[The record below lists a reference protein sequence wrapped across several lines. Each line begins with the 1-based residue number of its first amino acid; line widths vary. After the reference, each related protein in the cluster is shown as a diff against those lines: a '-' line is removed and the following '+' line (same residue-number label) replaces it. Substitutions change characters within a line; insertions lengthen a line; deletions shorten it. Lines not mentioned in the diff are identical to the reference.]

1 MRRVDWLAVTLLLL
15 FAAALRII
23 GISYGGLNPDY
34 YPSYAPYGMA
44 HEQLPIQPDEYLN
57 VVTPVNMALRKRL
70 NPDFFEYPSLIMNS
84 NLALFTLTGSL
95 EGYSLAP
102 RDGRSL
108 RSYAEHRLYVLSR
121 LYSLAGGML
130 QVACAYAIGRLLAGR
145 YAALCSGLLVAVCF
159 TLVQHA
165 HYIKPGTLAT
175 GWMML
180 AAWAALAALHASSG
194 RARLRLLLL
203 AGIATG
209 LAATTRYNA
218 AAVAPLVVAVGLMLA
233 HRHRHIAFWRVVLAS
248 WLLMPLVFFAGS
260 PYILRDFGRFWRDFT
275 YIVGQFTTTGANVAD
290 YFLVDHMTGLAYI
303 VLYTAVLGLGIPALG
318 LAALSLMACWRGKV
332 ASGAFSRG
340 SSRLGVALIAGLVFL
355 YAAVALRTIRPGHS
369 DNLAMLM
376 MPFVATLSGIGAGWM
391 VERLPVPRR
400 IAMPV
405 VLLLLIIQPLA
416 LSLQVVQLFR
426 LPDTRH
432 IMLDFVHEHIA
443 PGARFFLN
451 GPYNLPLDEAIY
463 PNSQQFVVY
472 AEALPSGDDYD
483 YLVYSDALAFDILRS
498 AATVPA
504 AVIQHQHEILAAH
517 DAAFRRVAE
526 IDRRHWLGSQAMMN
540 TASYWHHPRLILY
553 CLNAASCEAFD

>member
-1 MRRVDWLAVTLLLL
+1 MRRIDWPPVTLLLL

-34 YPSYAPYGMA
+34 FPSYAPYGMV
-44 HEQLPIQPDEYLN
+44 HDQLLIQPDEYLN
-57 VVTPVNMALRKRL
+57 VATPVNMALRKRL
-70 NPDFFEYPSLIMNS
+70 NPDFFEYPSLVMNS

-95 EGYSLAP
+95 EGYSLEP

-130 QVACAYAIGRLLAGR
+130 QVACAYAIGRMLAGR

-180 AAWAALAALHASSG
+180 AAWAALASLQARAA
-194 RARLRLLLL
+194 RARFRLLLL

-218 AAVAPLVVAVGLMLA
+218 AAIAPLVVSVGLILA
-233 HRHRHIAFWRVVLAS
+233 YRYRARAFWRRVLAS

-260 PYILRDFGRFWRDFT
+260 PYILRDFGRFWQDFS

-318 LAALSLMACWRGKV
+318 FAALSLVACWRGN
-332 ASGAFSRG
+332 GAWRTLSRG
-340 SSRLGVALIAGLVFL
+340 SSRWGVVLIAGLVFL

-376 MPFVATLSGIGAGWM
+376 MPFVATLAGIGAGWL
-391 VERLPVPRR
+391 VERLPVPQR
-400 IAMPV
+400 ISMPA
-405 VLLLLIIQPLA
+405 VLLLLIIQPLT
-416 LSLQVVQLFR
+416 LSLQVVQLFS

-432 IMLDFVHEHIA
+432 IMLDFVHEHVE

-463 PNSQQFVVY
+463 PYKQQFVVY
-472 AEALPSGDDYD
+472 APALPSGDEYD

-498 AATVPA
+498 VDIVPP
-504 AVIQHQHEILAAH
+504 AVIQHQQQILAAH
-517 DAAFRRVAE
+517 DAAYTRVAE
-526 IDRRHWLGSQAMMN
+526 IDRAHWLGSQAMMN
-540 TASYWHHPRLILY
+540 TASYWHHPKLILY
-553 CLNAASCEAFD
+553 CLNAASCETFG

>member
-1 MRRVDWLAVTLLLL
+1 MRRIDWLAVTLLLL

-34 YPSYAPYGMA
+34 FPSYAAHGMA

-57 VVTPVNMALRKRL
+57 VATPVNMALRKRL
-70 NPDFFEYPSLIMNS
+70 NPDFFEYPSLVMNS
-84 NLALFTLTGSL
+84 NLALFMLTGSL
-95 EGYSLAP
+95 EGYSLEP
-102 RDGRSL
+102 RAGRSL

-121 LYSLAGGML
+121 MYSLAGGML
-130 QVACAYAIGRLLAGR
+130 QVACAYAIGRMLAGR

-180 AAWAALAALHASSG
+180 AAWAALASLHAHDA
-194 RARLRLLLL
+194 RARFRLLLL

-218 AAVAPLVVAVGLMLA
+218 AAIAPLVVAVGLILA
-233 HRHRHIAFWRVVLAS
+233 YRHRDRAFWRRVFAS
-248 WLLMPLVFFAGS
+248 WMLMPLVFFAGS
-260 PYILRDFGRFWRDFT
+260 PYILRDFGRFWQDFS
-275 YIVGQFTTTGANVAD
+275 YIVGQFTTTGANVAG

-303 VLYTAVLGLGIPALG
+303 VLYTAVLGLGIPALAF
-318 LAALSLMACWRGKV
+318 AAVSPFACWRGN
-332 ASGAFSRG
+332 GAAG
-340 SSRLGVALIAGLVFL
+340 ALCCASSRLGAALIAGLVFL
-355 YAAVALRTIRPGHS
+355 YAVVALRTIRPGHS

-376 MPFVATLSGIGAGWM
+376 MPFVATLAGIGAGWL
-391 VERLPVPRR
+391 VERLPVSER
-400 IAMPV
+400 ISMPAA
-405 VLLLLIIQPLA
+405 LLLLIIQPLT
-416 LSLQVVQLFR
+416 LSLQVAQLFS

-432 IMLDFVHEHIA
+432 IMLDFVHEHIES
-443 PGARFFLN
+443 GARFFLN

-463 PNSQQFVVY
+463 PNTQQFVVY
-472 AEALPSGDDYD
+472 APTLPSGAEYD

-498 AATVPA
+498 EAIVPPA
-504 AVIQHQHEILAAH
+504 IIQHQHEILAAH
-517 DAAFRRVAE
+517 DAAYTRVAE
-526 IDRRHWLGSQAMMN
+526 IDRSHWLGSEAMMN

-553 CLNAASCEAFD
+553 CLNPASCETFD

>member
-1 MRRVDWLAVTLLLL
+1 MRQIDWLAVTMLLL

-23 GISYGGLNPDY
+23 GISYGGVNPAY
-34 YPSYAPYGMA
+34 FPSYAPYGMV
-44 HEQLPIQPDEYLN
+44 HEQLPIQPDEYIN
-57 VVTPVNMALRKRL
+57 VATPVNMALRKRL
-70 NPDFFEYPSLIMNS
+70 NPDFFEYPSLVMNS
-84 NLALFTLTGSL
+84 NLVLFTLTGSL
-95 EGYSLAP
+95 DGYMLEP
-102 RDGRSL
+102 RAGRSL
-108 RSYAEHRLYVLSR
+108 RNYAEHRLYVLSR

-130 QVACAYAIGRLLAGR
+130 QVACAYAIGRMLAGR

-180 AAWAALAALHASSG
+180 AAWAALASLHAQAA
-194 RARLRLLLL
+194 RARFRMILL

-218 AAVAPLVVAVGLMLA
+218 VAIAPLVVAIGSILA
-233 HRHRHIAFWRVVLAS
+233 YRHRAEAFWRRVFAA

-260 PYILRDFGRFWRDFT
+260 PYILRDFGHFWQDFS

-290 YFLVDHMTGLAYI
+290 HFLVDHMTGLAYI
-303 VLYTAVLGLGIPALG
+303 VLYTAVLGLGIPALAF
-318 LAALSLMACWRGKV
+318 AALSLVACWRG
-332 ASGAFSRG
+332 AGAGRAFSRG
-340 SSRLGVALIAGLVFL
+340 SSRWGVALIAGLVVL

-369 DNLAMLM
+369 DNLGMLM
-376 MPFVATLSGIGAGWM
+376 MPFVATLAGIGAGWL
-391 VERLPVPRR
+391 VERLPLPQR
-400 IAMPV
+400 ISMPA
-405 VLLLLIIQPLA
+405 VLLLLIIQPLT
-416 LSLQVVQLFR
+416 LSLQVIKVFS
-426 LPDTRH
+426 LPDTRS
-432 IMLDFVHEHIA
+432 ILMEFVHEHIQ

-463 PNSQQFVVY
+463 PHTQQFVVY
-472 AEALPSGDDYD
+472 APTLPSGAEYD

-498 AATVPA
+498 VDIVPP

-517 DAAFRRVAE
+517 DAAYTRVAE
-526 IDRRHWLGSQAMMN
+526 IDRAHWLGSEAMMN

-553 CLNAASCEAFD
+553 CLNPASCEAFD